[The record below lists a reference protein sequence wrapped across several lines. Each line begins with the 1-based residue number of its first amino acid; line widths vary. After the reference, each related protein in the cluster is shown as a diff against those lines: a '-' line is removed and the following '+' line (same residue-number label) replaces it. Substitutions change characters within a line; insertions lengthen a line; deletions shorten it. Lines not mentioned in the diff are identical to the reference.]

1 MELPL
6 QALLPGARGRGKHFF
21 DRSSSTMDAN
31 KRNFLTAIIPM
42 ALGVPLGLFSN
53 AGFGEAQTGL
63 PAKPQPAQSPG
74 PPKIDQPMP
83 SDEIK
88 PKTKD
93 MLKENQ
99 RQITENVE
107 KIYKLAG
114 ELKDEVEKPDAAN
127 TLSLP
132 MIQKAEQIEKL
143 AKQVKNLARG
153 G

>member
-1 MELPL
+1 
-6 QALLPGARGRGKHFF
+6 
-21 DRSSSTMDAN
+21 MDAN

-42 ALGVPLGLFSN
+42 ALGVPWGLFSSSGI
-53 AGFGEAQTGL
+53 AHAQNGL
-63 PAKPQPAQSPG
+63 PPRPEPAQSPG
-74 PPKIDQPMP
+74 QPKLNPPMP

-93 MLKENQ
+93 LLKQNQ
-99 RQITENVE
+99 QQIAENVE

-114 ELKDEVEKPDAAN
+114 ELKDEVEKTDAAN

-153 G
+153 